1 MEKLYFDE
9 TTFIWK
15 TKLNLVS
22 DKEKFLIESLEI
34 MDSMPDIKTDGF
46 GVKKEWNNNLDFI
59 GEIDIKTEL
68 DKVIQI
74 GIDKCKEIYQEKNSI
89 YNKINTESWVNVVRS
104 KNPVQ
109 DNFHNENQKYHVH
122 TDINKK
128 MKSFTPNYTYVYY
141 IQMPDIMNDED
152 GVLYFKSKEGKE
164 YWVRPEEDDLII
176 MEGDMPHSPNNA
188 PNSNVDRIV
197 LAGNVGFNYIKKEK
211 SFI

>member
-22 DKEKFLIESLEI
+22 NKEKFLTESSDI
-34 MDSMPDIKTDGF
+34 IKSMPDIKTDGF
-46 GVKKEWNNNLDFI
+46 GIKKEWNNNLDFI

-74 GIDKCKEIYQEKNSI
+74 GIDKCKEIYQETNSI
-89 YNKINTESWVNVVRS
+89 YNKINAESWINVVRS
-104 KNPVQ
+104 ENPVQ
-109 DNFHNENQKYHVH
+109 ENFHNENQKYHVH